1 MAVYNNSC
9 LKASLPILEKPNDQM
24 ISYEQALGRID
35 KLIEEFQFNRKRP
48 NIAAVE
54 TKWND
59 LQY

>member
-1 MAVYNNSC
+1 MPVYSNSC
-9 LKASLPILEKPNDQM
+9 LKASLTILEKPNDQM

-54 TKWND
+54 TKGND
-59 LQY
+59 LQ